1 MRLCGEP
8 ITRNLVATIETFA
21 DANGIDLIRFEKG
34 ERNDDRTQAYLRQ
47 GPGDEVVLHIGRR
60 RKELAC
66 CAPKRRSIPPPATGL
81 HLAGL
86 LHRFA

>member
-1 MRLCGEP
+1 MRLCGEA
-8 ITRNLVATIETFA
+8 ITRNLVATTEKFA
-21 DANGIDLIRFEKG
+21 GANGIDLIRFEKG
-34 ERNDDRTQAYLRQ
+34 ERKDDRTQAYLRQ
-47 GPGDEVVLHIGRR
+47 RQGDEVVLYIGRR

-86 LHRFA
+86 LHNSA